1 MSLSLFGIILGLVLL
16 MFLAYK
22 GYSIIWVAP
31 VCAVVVAVLSGY
43 AILDAYIGD
52 YMKGMADYVLQW
64 FPAFFLGAVYGKV
77 MDLTGS
83 ARSLGNALVKL
94 IGPRFAVAA
103 VVIPCLLMTYGGI
116 SLFVVVFVIYPMG
129 YSIYRAADLPR
140 TLLPGA
146 IATGA
151 FGITMTAVPGT
162 PQIQNLIPTD
172 YYGTTTMAAPLLSL
186 VACAVMLL
194 PAYIYLEWRVR
205 QSRRKGLHFVPDPKH
220 KEVDHDSKALPS
232 WHWVTGIVPLVV
244 VVLMLNLFPWLLNRF
259 AGIELASN
267 YAIVIALVG
276 GILVA
281 CLLNLNQA
289 KTLLPA
295 INEGA
300 NGSMG
305 AIMNTACAVGF
316 GSVVKVVPG
325 FASLTSIALNMPGS
339 ILFSEAV
346 AVNLLAGATGSASG
360 GMSIALS
367 ALGPKYA
374 EMAAGNTGVLEALH
388 RIASISSGGLD
399 TLPHNGAVLTLLAVS
414 NCTHKESYIDICIT
428 TCIIPLVSSLGL
440 ALIWGLFLC
449 SPSAHTRRRPHH
461 DHSAIEAGRQRQ
473 PLQDHQR
480 DRRVPFRR
488 YHRRSEPR
496 PCQRVR
502 GQCLPVR
509 RTDCPRHPQR
519 RPHFRRPGHAA
530 ARPRHHL
537 PGPGAEVHQAR
548 PLRGHRHRH
557 LHSERNPRG
566 EEHR

>member
-1 MSLSLFGIILGLVLL
+1 MSLSLIGIILGLVLL
-16 MFLAYK
+16 MILAYR

-31 VCAVVVAVLSGY
+31 VCAVVVAVFSGY

-52 YMKGMADYVLQW
+52 YMKGMADYVFQW

-83 ARSLGNALVKL
+83 ARSLADALVKL
-94 IGPRFAVAA
+94 IGSRFAVAA
-103 VVIPCLLMTYGGI
+103 VVIHCLLMTYGGI

-151 FGITMTAVPGT
+151 FGITMTSVPGT
-162 PQIQNLIPTD
+162 PQIQNMIPTD
-172 YYGTTTMAAPLLSL
+172 YYLTDAMAAPLLSI
-186 VACAVMLL
+186 VACVVMLV
-194 PAYIYLEWRVR
+194 PAYLYLEWRVR
-205 QSRRKGLHFVPDPKH
+205 QARRKGMHFVPDPKH
-220 KEVDHDSKALPS
+220 TEVDHSEKNLPS
-232 WHWVTGIVPLVV
+232 WHWITGLIPLVV
-244 VVLMLNLFPWLLNRF
+244 VVLMLNLFPRLLLHYT
-259 AGIELASN
+259 GIELASN
-267 YAIVIALVG
+267 YAIVVALVC
-276 GILVA
+276 GIVA
-281 CLLNLNQA
+281 SCLLNLNQA

-325 FASLTSIALNMPGS
+325 FGTLTNLALNMPGS

-374 EMAAGNTGVLEALH
+374 EMAAGNTDLLQALH

-428 TCIIPLVSSLGL
+428 TCIIPLVSSLAL
-440 ALIWGLFLC
+440 ALVWGLF
-449 SPSAHTRRRPHH
+449 
-461 DHSAIEAGRQRQ
+461 I
-473 PLQDHQR
+473 
-480 DRRVPFRR
+480 
-488 YHRRSEPR
+488 
-496 PCQRVR
+496 
-502 GQCLPVR
+502 
-509 RTDCPRHPQR
+509 
-519 RPHFRRPGHAA
+519 
-530 ARPRHHL
+530 
-537 PGPGAEVHQAR
+537 
-548 PLRGHRHRH
+548 
-557 LHSERNPRG
+557 
-566 EEHR
+566 